1 MILADIWSCITALS
15 TDKWQ
20 RRYFFHLSME
30 INESPVVFQ
39 DVISKYK
46 TARDFTE
53 ACAHCLIPLAP
64 RYSNRSLLLCEECEG
79 KWREEKRPIHDSDDQ
94 ETPLSSANI
103 SFALDDAGDTENC
116 ASGQLDKENDL
127 EKLFLHVEKELARED
142 LSHGM
147 PNTNESLSRNRIIEI
162 VKRVLKTCGYV
173 AAAVIGAPLIA
184 GKLILCL
191 RFHFPSILDFR

>member
-20 RRYFFHLSME
+20 RRDFFHLSME

-39 DVISKYK
+39 DVLSKYK

-64 RYSNRSLLLCEECEG
+64 SNRSLLLCEECEG
-79 KWREEKRPIHDSDDQ
+79 KWREEKRPIHDFDDQ

-127 EKLFLHVEKELARED
+127 EKFFLHVEKELARED

-147 PNTNESLSRNRIIEI
+147 SNTNESLSRNRIIEI

-173 AAAVIGAPLIA
+173 AAAVIGAPLFA

>member
-1 MILADIWSCITALS
+1 MA
-15 TDKWQ
+15 KKN
-20 RRYFFHLSME
+20 RFFHLSME

-53 ACAHCLIPLAP
+53 ACAYCLIPLAP
-64 RYSNRSLLLCEECEG
+64 SYDNKSLLLCEECEG
-79 KWREEKRPIHDSDDQ
+79 KWREEKRPVQDSDDP

-103 SFALDDAGDTENC
+103 SLTLGDAGDTENY
-116 ASGQLDKENDL
+116 APRQFDKENDL
-127 EKLFLHVEKELARED
+127 QRLFLHVEKELTRED

-147 PNTNESLSRNRIIEI
+147 LSTSESLSRSRIIEI

-173 AAAVIGAPLIA
+173 VAGVIGVPLIA
-184 GKLILCL
+184 GTLNLCL
-191 RFHFPSILDFR
+191 RFPFPSIIDFR